1 MKPLIQK
8 LRKLYFL
15 SMPLCFCSL
24 VFLDYSFRFFYR
36 FLGNTA
42 LLARKPMVFTLCWAL
57 LLTALLSLLPKR
69 GRRVA
74 MMVVICFFSLLA
86 VVHGA
91 MYNIFGH
98 LFSFADMNFAGD
110 GAKFFSWSYLN
121 LRKAFLLCILF
132 SIFFMGVAAF
142 LTDPK
147 AGRWKTAQKR
157 IAALLLAAIAVV
169 PITVQHNQLLPA
181 AEGSMWWGDTYNPNS
196 EPELYKE
203 FSDPNRCAM
212 LTGLYQYTFRNLAV
226 SCGFG
231 VDRQSVERLNEYFAA
246 REIGTGGANEKT
258 GALAGKNFIMVMM
271 ESIDT
276 WLMTPEIMPNLYE
289 LSQNGLS
296 LEHFYTPLYLSA
308 GTFNTELISQTGMVP
323 APTGLAASAYSTNSF
338 PLSLAHQFEK
348 EGYTANSF
356 HSANPSIYSRG
367 SIHTNLGFRAYHNY
381 EDMGMDDYQL
391 DSQMIR
397 GYRQM
402 TEHEPFF
409 TYIITYSGHGPY
421 NEEMHNIAAP
431 HYERAK
437 AVVSASGVKGSA
449 ENLEEYT
456 RAAAHAMETDAFVG
470 ELVDA
475 LHKDGKLADTVLLF
489 YADHY
494 GKYMTDKE
502 FLGQLKGIATGD
514 PMELYHTPCFF
525 YGGGLTPQ
533 KIEKYTSTVDLVP
546 TIVNLFGLSADCRY
560 YAGDDIFGNMGGVVP
575 LPNYGWFDGETY
587 YSAEYQGQ
595 TTAEISAVSAEVKG
609 RMSASMDALRCDY
622 FSFFE
627 E

>member
-1 MKPLIQK
+1 MKQVLQK
-8 LRKLYFL
+8 MKQLHWL
-15 SMPLCFCSL
+15 SLPLCFCSL
-24 VFLDYSFRFFYR
+24 VFLDYSFRLFYR

-42 LLARKPMVFTLCWAL
+42 LLSKKPMVFTLCWAL
-57 LLTALLSLLPKR
+57 LLTALISLLPKR
-69 GRRVA
+69 GRRAA
-74 MMVVICFFSLLA
+74 MMLVICFFALL
-86 VVHGA
+86 VIVHGA

-110 GAKFFSWSYLN
+110 GAKFFSWSYLH
-121 LRKAFLLCILF
+121 LRKALLFCVLGSILL
-132 SIFFMGVAAF
+132 MALAAF
-142 LTDPK
+142 LTEPK
-147 AGRWKTAQKR
+147 AGRWKVAHKR
-157 IAALLLAAIAVV
+157 IAALLLAVLAAVSIAV
-169 PITVQHNQLLPA
+169 QHHQLLPA
-181 AEGSMWWGDTYNPNS
+181 EEGSMWWGDTYRPNS

-203 FSDPNRCAM
+203 FSDPNRSAM
-212 LTGLYQYTFRNLAV
+212 LTGLYQYTFRNLLI

-231 VDRQSVERLNEYFAA
+231 VDRQSVERLNEYFAV
-246 REIGTGGANEKT
+246 RELGTGGDNAQT
-258 GALAGKNFIMVMM
+258 GTLAGKNFMMVMM
-271 ESIDT
+271 ESVDT
-276 WLMTPEIMPNLYE
+276 WLVTPEIMPNLYE
-289 LSQNGLS
+289 LSQNGVT

-308 GTFNTELISQTGMVP
+308 GTFNTELISQTGMIP
-323 APTGLAASAYSTNSF
+323 APTGLASAAYSTNAF
-338 PLSLAHQFEK
+338 PLSLAHLFE
-348 EGYTANSF
+348 EQGYTANSF

-397 GYRQM
+397 GYPLM
-402 TEHEPFF
+402 TADEPFF

-431 HYERAK
+431 HYEQAR
-437 AVVSASGVKGSA
+437 AVVAASGVTGSA

-456 RAAAHAMETDAFVG
+456 RAIAHAMETDAFIG
-470 ELVDA
+470 ELIEA
-475 LHKDGKLADTVLLF
+475 LEQDGKLSDTVLLF

-502 FLGQLKGIATGD
+502 FLAQLKEIANGD

-525 YGGGLTPQ
+525 YGGGLAPQ

-560 YAGDDIFGNMGGVVP
+560 YAGDDVFGDRGGVIP

-587 YSAEYQGQ
+587 FSADYQGE
-595 TTAEISAVSAEVKG
+595 TTEEIAAVTAEVKG

-622 FSFFE
+622 FSFWKD
-627 E
+627 